1 MTAGAWALFGVAAAF
16 AVGDWLAVG
25 TGNTKAEYVC
35 KPAATSALLA
45 MAAVLSPE
53 DSGQRTAFVV
63 ALALSL
69 IGDVALMVPGD
80 RLVVG
85 LGAFLLA
92 HVAFIVGFAMRDASG
107 GDYAVAAAL
116 IAIPAL
122 AMGSRVVR
130 ALLTKGP
137 RELVPPVVLYIL
149 AIGVMVT
156 SAIAV
161 GNGYAIAGALLFFVS
176 DSLIAEQRFVAPR
189 PFVPVLIMI
198 TYHLA
203 QVGLVVSLVK

>member
-1 MTAGAWALFGVAAAF
+1 LLGVAAAF
-16 AVGDWLAVG
+16 AVVDWFAVG
-25 TGNTKAEYVC
+25 TANTKAEYVC

-45 MAAVLSPE
+45 MAAVLSPQ

-69 IGDVALMVPGD
+69 VGDVALMVPGD
-80 RLVVG
+80 RLVLG
-85 LGAFLLA
+85 LGAFLFA
-92 HVAFIVGFAMRDASG
+92 HVAYVVGFAMRDGSAS
-107 GDYAVAAAL
+107 DYTLGAVL
-116 IAIPAL
+116 IAAPVLVFGTRI
-122 AMGSRVVR
+122 VR
-130 ALLTKGP
+130 ALRTNGP
-137 RELVPPVVLYIL
+137 QELVPPVVLYML
-149 AIGVMVT
+149 AIAAMVI

-161 GNGYAIAGALLFFVS
+161 GNGYAIAGALLFFAS

-203 QVGLVVSLVK
+203 QAGLVVSLVK

>member
-1 MTAGAWALFGVAAAF
+1 VTSGAWALLGVAAAF

-25 TGNTKAEYVC
+25 TSHTKAEYVC

-53 DSGQRTAFVV
+53 DSGQRTAFIV

-107 GDYAVAAAL
+107 ADYALAVGL
-116 IAIPAL
+116 IAVPAL
-122 AMGSRVVR
+122 LVGSRVIR
-130 ALLTKGP
+130 TLLTNGP
-137 RELVPPVVLYIL
+137 REMVPPVALYIL
-149 AIGVMVT
+149 AIGAMVT

-189 PFVPVLIMI
+189 QFVPVLIMI
-198 TYHLA
+198 TYHVA
-203 QVGLVVSLVK
+203 QAGLVVSLVK

>member
-1 MTAGAWALFGVAAAF
+1 MTAGAWALLGVAAAF
-16 AVGDWLAVG
+16 AVGDWFAVG
-25 TGNTKAEYVC
+25 TENTKVEYVC

-45 MAAVLSPE
+45 MAAVLSPD

-80 RLVVG
+80 RFIVG
-85 LGAFLLA
+85 LGAFLFA
-92 HVAFIVGFAMRDASG
+92 HVAFVIGFAMRDTAG
-107 GDYAVAAAL
+107 TDFLNGAFL
-116 IAIPAL
+116 IAAPVLIFGTRILRTLRRNGTP
-122 AMGSRVVR
+122 
-130 ALLTKGP
+130 
-137 RELVPPVVLYIL
+137 ELIPPVVLYIL
-149 AIGVMVT
+149 AIAAMVT

-161 GNGYAIAGALLFFVS
+161 GSGYAIAGALLFFAS

-203 QVGLVVSLVK
+203 QAGLVVSLVK